1 MPVNGLTM
9 PPTVPETDPRCNTAQ
24 NGVLPLLSGL
34 SGYCTAKT
42 AKTQQ
47 DSASEF
53 RIGENSPP
61 QSTPIQSPWPC
72 RRCESDRAIPGPG
85 AGPHH
90 AKITCADCGRF
101 SRWLS
106 PTQAQS
112 LGLSV
117 NGEAA

>member
-1 MPVNGLTM
+1 MPVNELTI
-9 PPTVPETDPRCNTAQ
+9 PPTVPETDPSGNTAQ

-34 SGYCTAKT
+34 SGYCTAET

-72 RRCESDRAIPGPG
+72 RHCGSAHAIPGAG
-85 AGPHH
+85 KGPHH

-101 SRWLS
+101 GRWLS
-106 PTQAQS
+106 ANQTRL